1 MGREREE
8 EQEEEKESVMM
19 TVWRVRCT
27 MSLTYK
33 KTSHKRDGNEIYVL
47 QVGQSV
53 P

>member
-1 MGREREE
+1 
-8 EQEEEKESVMM
+8 
-19 TVWRVRCT
+19 

-53 P
+53 PWMRLGMKYSL